1 MAKGKKTGG
10 RAKGV
15 VNKKTSARAEAGK
28 LIAEGLTPLEYL
40 LSVMRAPVPV
50 ELQGIVDPED
60 VSDDMARALTSWHA
74 QRVDAAKAAAPYIHP
89 KLNAIHTTTDTS
101 KTFEQWLTEIDDNDD
116 GG

>member
-1 MAKGKKTGG
+1 MPIGKKYGG
-10 RAKGV
+10 RQKGSGNKRPKELLAKV
-15 VNKKTSARAEAGK
+15 EAS
-28 LIAEGLTPLEYL
+28 GLTPLEYL